1 MAQVERQTDRYERA
15 FPCEDRMMGLVEFAN
30 GTQGLFESDLTTSW
44 KWCYIQGA
52 EGMIDFDDGSIRLF
66 NAQTGGWQDQPVGS
80 LNPWA
85 EQARALIAWVE
96 GREEH
101 RGRADHGYQAVQIM
115 MGAYESA
122 RCGERVSLP
131 LGTRANPLQLM
142 IESGQLS
149 PTRPGRYDI
158 RAMLLRGENL
168 TMPGLDLEG

>member
-1 MAQVERQTDRYERA
+1 
-15 FPCEDRMMGLVEFAN
+15 
-30 GTQGLFESDLTTSW
+30 
-44 KWCYIQGA
+44 
-52 EGMIDFDDGSIRLF
+52 MIDFDDGSIRLF